1 MADKNTQPAAWTDA
15 DNGVAVW
22 ANQADLAEVLRDIL
36 GISYDVRLCQT
47 RPVVH
52 QGNTVFLCVLEA
64 PAVALCQAI
73 CNGTELRSALEDI
86 RADIAAALACW
97 RTARDRVVLV
107 DVAMLRQEPESF
119 LKHFNIDA
127 DDETLNRLR
136 GAIPSAPDAVCQ
148 SLSRDRLQFDAD
160 LAVLAG
166 EFSAAVLPFAAAD
179 PDMALQLFLDG
190 QHDAEERTLL
200 RAQQHSMYE
209 QMDALYRGKLH
220 LEAQL
225 EQVHMERQKL
235 ADKQPLLA
243 KALRDCEKN
252 LKQEKENRATAEHLA
267 EIWEQENH
275 GLRAEVHKL
284 YNSRSFRLMA
294 PLRFAR
300 RILRG
305 NR

>member
-107 DVAMLRQEPESF
+107 DVAMLRQEPE
-119 LKHFNIDA
+119 
-127 DDETLNRLR
+127 
-136 GAIPSAPDAVCQ
+136 
-148 SLSRDRLQFDAD
+148 
-160 LAVLAG
+160 
-166 EFSAAVLPFAAAD
+166 
-179 PDMALQLFLDG
+179 
-190 QHDAEERTLL
+190 
-200 RAQQHSMYE
+200 RA
-209 QMDALYRGKLH
+209 
-220 LEAQL
+220 
-225 EQVHMERQKL
+225 
-235 ADKQPLLA
+235 
-243 KALRDCEKN
+243 
-252 LKQEKENRATAEHLA
+252 
-267 EIWEQENH
+267 
-275 GLRAEVHKL
+275 
-284 YNSRSFRLMA
+284 
-294 PLRFAR
+294 
-300 RILRG
+300 
-305 NR
+305 